1 LSRRTYDVT
10 AESSMVRRR
19 FALLIATYDYEDDSL
34 SRLVAPA
41 HDANDLAAVLGD
53 PEIAGFDV
61 TILVNK
67 PHHVVGQAI
76 GEFFRQRRHDD
87 LTLLYF
93 TGHGLK
99 DDDGRLYLAMTNSRH
114 DSLIFTG
121 LSAEQIDYAME
132 ACPSRQKVL
141 ILDCCYS
148 GAFPAGRLSKGDPA
162 VHTLERFHGK
172 GRVVLTASDATQYSF
187 EGDDVRGT
195 GVRSLFTRFLVEGIR
210 TGRADLDADG
220 DISLEELY
228 SYVHDRVVE
237 QMPQQRP
244 KKQEDIE
251 GRIVVA
257 HNIQWTLPDYLQNAI
272 ASPLAIERRTAV
284 DVLTHLYR
292 RGNAKV
298 RLEVIKAAERL
309 RQDDSKMVSA
319 AMEEFVASLLPTE
332 LEHLEAAEQQRRE
345 TAERAVERE
354 RREAVE
360 RERREA
366 VERERREA
374 VERERREAVERERRE
389 AVERERREAVER
401 ERREAVE
408 RERREAVERERR
420 EAVERERERREVAER
435 EQREVVERERRDA
448 TEALSRPQE
457 PMAEP
462 TDDEI
467 AHLTSVTPSGPGQ
480 DVTRAG
486 TREGA
491 LRIRSRRQVLITLGA
506 VLLSMVMVVGLV
518 RWQHRDSADSTVDS
532 GFPSPPISATPAP
545 ATADPLAIRASIAEP
560 SVVATVPVGKRPK
573 SVTMS
578 PDGKVAYIAN
588 LQGGD
593 VSVFDVA
600 TRTVTGSIPIEAGP
614 PQFVAFSPD
623 GGRAYVSVYTENN
636 SINGVVVVDTASQSV
651 VTTVPVGK
659 HPFALAVTPDGKEIF
674 VPCHDDGRLYVLSAS
689 ENKVIS
695 QIPVEPNPHFVTFTS
710 DGRSAYVANHESN
723 LISVVD
729 VASRQVSATIPVG
742 RSPHS
747 LALAPDGRKAYVVN
761 YDGGDVS
768 VVDTVAREEI
778 AHIGVGA
785 NPQSVAFAPDGRHA
799 YVVNDGANNLS
810 VIESQTEKVTST
822 VPLGASPTVVAVTPD
837 GQSAVVTNIG
847 DNSLSVLTT
856 GES

>member
-345 TAERAVERE
+345 TAER
-354 RREAVE
+354 
-360 RERREA
+360 
-366 VERERREA
+366 
-374 VERERREAVERERRE
+374 
-389 AVERERREAVER
+389 
-401 ERREAVE
+401 AVE